1 MSTTRIPKVSNDA
14 RLKEL
19 KAIVERDPLNVN
31 QRFMLAASLE
41 SSGKLDEAVKEF
53 GTAVEK
59 GRRNLGVAHCN
70 YAMGLMKVNK
80 PEEALRQFDAAIEI
94 DPSNAS
100 FYLSNKAHALAQ
112 IGLHDKA
119 RAIYAQIL
127 DRKDGSKERQRI
139 VIKRV
144 SDMKPGP
151 GLKK

>member
-1 MSTTRIPKVSNDA
+1 MTTQRIPKVGNEA
-14 RLKEL
+14 RVKEL
-19 KAIVERDPLNVN
+19 RSIVERDPLNVN

-41 SSGKLDEAVKEF
+41 ASGKVEEAVKEF

-59 GRRNLGVAHCN
+59 ARRNLGVAHCN

-80 PEEALRQFDAAIEI
+80 PEEALRQFDAAIEA

-119 RAIYAQIL
+119 RAIYSQIL
-127 DRKDGSKERQRI
+127 DRKDVSKDTQRI

-144 SDMKPGP
+144 SEMKPPG

>member
-1 MSTTRIPKVSNDA
+1 MTTTRFKVSGGNDA
-14 RLKEL
+14 RVKEL
-19 KAIVERDPLNVN
+19 RGILERDPLNVN
-31 QRFMLAASLE
+31 QRFMLAQALE
-41 SSGKLDEAVKEF
+41 SDGKLADAVKEL
-53 GTAVEK
+53 GVAIEK

-80 PEEALRQFDAAIEI
+80 PEEALRHFDFAIET

-100 FYLSNKAHALAQ
+100 FYLNNKASALTQ

-127 DRKDGSKERQRI
+127 DRKDLSKETQRI

-144 SDMKPGP
+144 ADMRQAP
-151 GLKK
+151 KK

>member
-1 MSTTRIPKVSNDA
+1 MTTTRIPKMSNDA

-41 SSGKLDEAVKEF
+41 SAGKLDEAVKEF

-100 FYLSNKAHALAQ
+100 FYLSNKAHALSQ

-127 DRKDGSKERQRI
+127 DRKDVSKDTQRI

-144 SDMKPGP
+144 SDMKSAP